1 MNCSAD
7 SNAVSG
13 QGPLPD
19 PPPLPL
25 LIPTHS
31 LFLSPRSPYR
41 TYSKDTPS
49 SGADKFLRTF
59 FRGGSL

>member
-1 MNCSAD
+1 MQSL
-7 SNAVSG
+7 VRVRY
-13 QGPLPD
+13 QT